1 MKTWALLSF
10 TACGFGLLLCGCG
23 SSAKPTP
30 VAPAGNALAGNWLLV
45 GPMPTNGLVLGTGF
59 RLALTFDVNG
69 SNVTAAGFGN
79 DSCGNAES
87 SFGFGNLATG
97 TIAADGSFVLQ
108 TPANFPE
115 GTMSIQGT
123 VPKASDSS
131 WTGSY
136 LISFDAPIVP
146 PTCDKSLTGTFT
158 ATPFPP
164 VSGVYVGTGSTET
177 FANGKSTTTPV
188 TFQVSLQQGGM
199 LTNLVNGA
207 TSPLFSNLVLT
218 GSIHVQGSPCFS
230 SGATAVT
237 PASSVEGNMVHAAFL
252 MDDGSTLNLLGSLTD
267 VTEGHIATNLPLVT
281 GGKCGG
287 ITTVIQLPGLDRQ
300 SLTN

>member
-10 TACGFGLLLCGCG
+10 TAFGFGWLLCGCG
-23 SSAKPTP
+23 GGSAPASAKP
-30 VAPAGNALAGNWLLV
+30 AAHALAGNWLIV
-45 GPMPTNGLVLGTGF
+45 GPMPTNGLVVGTGL

-69 SNVTAAGFGN
+69 SNVTAAGFGD
-79 DSCGNAES
+79 DSCGNPES

-108 TPANFPE
+108 SPANFPE
-115 GTMSIQGT
+115 GTLSIQGT
-123 VPKASDSS
+123 VPKASDTS
-131 WTGSY
+131 WTGGY
-136 LISFDAPIVP
+136 TISFDGPLVP
-146 PTCDKSLTGTFT
+146 ATCDKSLTGTFT
-158 ATPFPP
+158 ATPFPL

-199 LTNLVNGA
+199 LTNPVSGA
-207 TSPLFSNLVLT
+207 TSPLFSNLVLS
-218 GSIHVQGSPCFS
+218 GSIRVQGSPCFS

-267 VTEGHIATNLPLVT
+267 ITEGHIATNLPLVT

-300 SLTN
+300 N